1 MKNQSRQ
8 LFRLGTL
15 LAGLL
20 CAASL
25 SAATLVLTTTD
36 PTPGADD
43 VYNFSGGVGDNFNV
57 SGGVDDATYVAYDQ
71 RMQGQIF
78 TTGGSS
84 GGYLLSD
91 IWIRHCGYT
100 NTAPGNGTWWNLTSG
115 AVYTIRVT
123 DPSKVNQAGFALST
137 ETYTANGLEN
147 AGAQWTGGGT
157 LGDSVWLHF
166 TLATPVSLAAS
177 TQYGIDLTASG
188 NGSGNFFEWFGT
200 SNNVYSGGVAYSAAS
215 AGHTPSNTLRTNRGD
230 RVFLVQ
236 LGHQVPRVSP
246 TLTSPLSYVPVGQ
259 SVQVTVSFPSI
270 ANQGRSVTLV
280 LTNNNPSL
288 ISILP
293 GGTNK
298 LTLNF
303 AADATNVQTF
313 NVQVL
318 TDGVGNISVVTNAY
332 FTDASIF
339 IGTPIVAEEE
349 FQYDSSVQ
357 PLLDG
362 ANGGSGFGAAWS
374 QTTAFDAIVAGL
386 TYRTNPSLVTSSNAA
401 YVAGNGNE
409 AFRAL
414 LGTYG
419 GVGGGTVYVSFLAQA
434 SDGLFDWAG
443 FSFWSGTTSEN
454 LFMGEVVASSPNN
467 TWGFSQGGNYNMNFT
482 GSVTPGA
489 QVDFLVYRIDFP
501 ATNGG
506 NALVS
511 IYVNPPLNNTEP
523 YSATGSAYVDN
534 FTFDHIRLGTGDALT
549 FDEIRIGSHWTNVV
563 PFVGTPDPPVPPT
576 PTLSAAARLAPVGYA
591 ASVTVWMPTNS
602 PRPVTMVITNDN
614 PTSFSLSSTNP
625 AETTLTFSSGGTNV
639 QTLNVQVLGGGSA
652 TLTVVSSPTVNTA
665 TIIIGAQVS
674 ASESFR
680 YEAGLGLLSG
690 SAGGVG
696 FDVNTWTGGGDL
708 ISPGLNYLGLSSSSN
723 AASLTATTADR
734 ILFPISGGYG
744 GAGGGTVWIS
754 FLVRGPVPSDV
765 ANGAGLSLLNGTTE
779 GLLLGLTTY
788 AGGSTW
794 GWVGP
799 GMGPVN
805 PPNSVVPSTNTD
817 LLVYRLDFPAA
828 VNDLVNITL
837 YANPAAGPTPPAAT
851 DSGSVHY
858 FTFNA
863 IRISSSVTNDFDEI
877 RLGGSWADVVPALVL
892 NIQAVSATQ
901 VRIAWPATLTGVELQ
916 SSTNLTSGWGP
927 AGLSVSTVN
936 GQSVATDTITGSAK
950 FYRLHQQ

>member
-1 MKNQSRQ
+1 MKKQSRQ

-20 CAASL
+20 SAASL
-25 SAATLVLTTTD
+25 SAATLVLTTTV
-36 PTPGADD
+36 PTPGTDD
-43 VYNFSGGVGDNFNV
+43 VYNFTGGVGDNFNV
-57 SGGVDDATYVAYDQ
+57 NGGADDATYVAYDQ

-100 NTAPGNGTWWNLTSG
+100 NTASGNGTWWNLTSG

-123 DPSKVNQAGFALST
+123 DLSKVNQAGFALST

-147 AGAQWTGGGT
+147 AGAVWSGGGT

-166 TLATPVSLAAS
+166 TLATPVSLAANK
-177 TQYGIDLTASG
+177 QYGIDLTASG
-188 NGSGNFFEWFGT
+188 NGSGNYFEWFGT
-200 SNNVYSGGVAYSAAS
+200 SNNVYSSGVAYSAAS
-215 AGHTPSNTLRTNRGD
+215 AGHTPANTLRTNIGD

-236 LGHQVPRVSP
+236 LGHVPPPVTP
-246 TLTSPLSYVPVGQ
+246 TLTTPLSYVPAGQ
-259 SVQVTVSFPSI
+259 SVQVTATIPSI
-270 ANQGRSVTLV
+270 ANQGRSVILV

-303 AADATNVQTF
+303 AADATDVQTF

-318 TDGVGNISVVTNAY
+318 ANGVGSLSVVTNAY
-332 FTDASIF
+332 FTDASIW

-349 FQYDSSVQ
+349 FQYDSGVQ

-362 ANGGSGFGAAWS
+362 ANGGSGFGAAWY
-374 QTTAFDAIVAGL
+374 QPTVFDTIVAGL
-386 TYRTNPSLVTSSNAA
+386 TYRSLVTSSNAT

-414 LGTYG
+414 SGTYG
-419 GVGGGTVYVSFLAQA
+419 GVGGGTVYISFLAQA

-443 FSFWSGTTSEN
+443 LSFWSGTNSEN
-454 LFMGEVVASSPNN
+454 LFMGEVVASSANN
-467 TWGFSQGGNYNMNFT
+467 TWGFSQGGNYYMNFT
-482 GSVTPGA
+482 SRNATPSA
-489 QVDFLVYRIDFP
+489 NVDFLVYRIDFP
-501 ATNGG
+501 TTNGG
-506 NALVS
+506 SGNTRVS
-511 IYVNPPLNNTEP
+511 IYVNPTLNANEP
-523 YSATGSAYVDN
+523 YSPSGSAYLDS
-534 FTFDHIRLGTGDALT
+534 FTFDTIRLGTGDTLN

-563 PFVGTPDPPVPPT
+563 PFVGTPDPLLPPI
-576 PTLSAAARLAPVGYA
+576 PTLSTPARLAPVGYTA
-591 ASVTVWMPTNS
+591 AVTVSIPTNS
-602 PRPVTMVITNDN
+602 PRPVNMVITNDN
-614 PTSFSLSSTNP
+614 PTAACLSPTNCGMV
-625 AETTLTFSSGGTNV
+625 TLTFPPGGTNV
-639 QTLNVQVLGGGSA
+639 QILNVQIVSGGFA
-652 TLTVVSSPTVNTA
+652 NLTVVSNSTIDTA
-665 TIIIGAQVS
+665 TITIGAQVS

-680 YEAGLGLLSG
+680 YAVGTLAG
-690 SAGGVG
+690 SAGGSG
-696 FDVNTWTGGGDL
+696 FDGNAWTGGGSV
-708 ISPGLNYLGLSSSSN
+708 ISPGLNYPGLSSSSN
-723 AASLTATTADR
+723 AASLTATTADC

-754 FLVRGPVPSDV
+754 FLVRGVLPNDTAQS
-765 ANGAGLSLLNGTTE
+765 AGLSILNGTTE
-779 GLLLGLTTY
+779 SLFLGLDTY

-799 GMGPVN
+799 GMGPVT
-805 PPNSVVPSTNTD
+805 PPNSVVPSTNAD

-828 VNDLVNITL
+828 VNDLVNVTF
-837 YANPAAGPTPPAAT
+837 YGDPAAGSTPPVAT
-851 DSGSVHY
+851 ASGAVHY
-858 FTFNA
+858 FSFTA
-863 IRISSSVTNDFDEI
+863 IRLRTTLTNDFDEI
-877 RLGGSWADVVPALVL
+877 RLGGSWSDVVPTLALD
-892 NIQAVSATQ
+892 IQNVSATQ
-901 VRIAWPATLTGVELQ
+901 VRIAWPATLTDVELQ

-936 GQSVATDTITGSAK
+936 GQSVVTDTITGKAK
-950 FYRLHQQ
+950 FYRLLQQ